1 MLYDRQAPEFSG
13 FGKVYLGH
21 NFGLI
26 TFCIIKYLNSDMDN
40 VQMIFYQK
48 LVLSS
53 NFTKYWVSNLSFYY
67 QMTRSISS
75 KLFVIASGEANVY
88 GSSYYWNFR
97 TSSFKQVAC
106 LILLHETPNLSSV
119 NYLMTTVKIERA
131 FIHLR
136 SHIYLFIIHMT

>member
-53 NFTKYWVSNLSFYY
+53 NFTKY
-67 QMTRSISS
+67 
-75 KLFVIASGEANVY
+75 
-88 GSSYYWNFR
+88 
-97 TSSFKQVAC
+97 
-106 LILLHETPNLSSV
+106 
-119 NYLMTTVKIERA
+119 
-131 FIHLR
+131 
-136 SHIYLFIIHMT
+136 